1 VKTKKLVT
9 LSVLTLALSACEKA
23 GGTKSE
29 IEMLNP
35 GTGEKHSLQLDFKA
49 GDVQTADMMLDMKMD
64 IPGMLSV
71 DMDMKFGYQLEIL
84 KVEDKGNERIGHFK
98 LTFTNVD
105 MSMTPSTPQVEQLL
119 GEFKKLEGEGLLASM
134 DQKGKQGYVKP
145 ASDRVYPLFKSLGMD
160 TKQVEQ
166 MFEDIYPDI
175 PPEPVGVGGSWRIE
189 KKTRQGQNDL
199 KINMTYK
206 LVKATKLPDDTV
218 EITLELSGRAKVKG
232 GGVEGGGDVS
242 GELVYIPARGRAKSG
257 RITSNITAGSGGQN
271 VHMKLDFEYRE
282 KDFRSK

>member
-1 VKTKKLVT
+1 MKTKALVT
-9 LSVLTLALSACEKA
+9 LAALPLVLAACEKA

-29 IEMLNP
+29 IEMIDT
-35 GTGEKHSLQLDFKA
+35 GSGEKHSLQLDFEA
-49 GDVQTADMMLDMKMD
+49 GDVQTAEMILDMKMD
-64 IPGMLSV
+64 IPGMLSM

-84 KVEDKGNERIGHFK
+84 DVEEKGGERVGHFK
-98 LTFTNVD
+98 LTFTEVD
-105 MSMTPSTPQVEQLL
+105 LSMTPSNPQVEQLL

-145 ASDRVYPLFKSLGMD
+145 ASDRVYPLFKALGMD

-166 MFEDIYPDI
+166 MFQDIYPDI
-175 PPEPVGVGGSWRIE
+175 PPEAVGVGGSWRIE

-206 LVKATKLPDDTV
+206 LVEANKLPDGTV
-218 EITLELSGRAKVKG
+218 EITLDLSGRAKVKG

-242 GELVYIPARGRAKSG
+242 GRIVYVPARGRAKSG
-257 RITSNITAGSGGQN
+257 RIVTDITAGSGGQTVN
-271 VHMKLDFEYRE
+271 MNLAFEYRE
-282 KDFRSK
+282 KEFRGK